1 MDELVPVITTMFEG
15 QGIPTVNLRDLHGA
29 LGVGRDFS
37 NWIKDRIAKYGFTED
52 QDYVKVSETET
63 PQSGGNLARQKW
75 RAIESSTYS
84 GAQVSIE
91 YHATLDMAKEL
102 AMVENSDKGRA
113 VRRYFIEV
121 EKKFKAGASAKID
134 VRDMGQLTTIALQ
147 LIEVNAELRTRV
159 EQAEKTLEV
168 ARPKMDFYDRYADAD
183 GLYGLQ
189 NSARVLSQPPNKF
202 IGWLTN
208 RYLFHQGSALVPYAR
223 WVSKGYF
230 VVKAVTVGDRAR
242 SQTFMTPL
250 GVQYFSVKLREDAAV
265 FQEEA

>member
-29 LGVGRDFS
+29 LGVGRQFS
-37 NWIKDRIAKYGFTED
+37 HWVQDRIVKYGFSEGVDFVTELG
-52 QDYVKVSETET
+52 E
-63 PQSGGNLARQKW
+63 PNLA
-75 RAIESSTYS
+75 I
-84 GAQVSIE
+84 QVSHGGSRTPSIE